1 MYIEGV
7 IICVGYSDF
16 LAHTLPHNKQHFNRL
31 VVVTDTKDEQTR
43 ALCEFH
49 HVECIQTDV
58 FYEDNEKFNKGK
70 GINVGLKTLSLND
83 WVIHIDADIYL
94 PPLTR
99 HILERISLDPK
110 NIYGIDRMMCPNYV
124 EWQKFLLNPKT
135 HEGWIYVHP
144 TAFPIGVRIAE
155 YMSEGWEPIG
165 FFQMWHPKESG
176 VFEYPPYHG
185 AADRTDVLHA
195 KKFPRNKRQLIPEII
210 GIHLDSEN
218 LNLKDMG
225 KNWNGRQ
232 TLPFTYEYSLL
243 ATAENIKK
251 DVENIVEE
259 IDEKVEEKIDIYKEK
274 DMCKKG
280 YNLPWYLRA
289 WYVIKDFIK
298 KHHHLLF
305 LVFLAIL
312 SILTILKMK

>member
-1 MYIEGV
+1 
-7 IICVGYSDF
+7 
-16 LAHTLPHNKQHFNRL
+16 
-31 VVVTDTKDEQTR
+31 
-43 ALCEFH
+43 
-49 HVECIQTDV
+49 
-58 FYEDNEKFNKGK
+58 
-70 GINVGLKTLSLND
+70 
-83 WVIHIDADIYL
+83 
-94 PPLTR
+94 
-99 HILERISLDPK
+99 
-110 NIYGIDRMMCPNYV
+110 
-124 EWQKFLLNPKT
+124 
-135 HEGWIYVHP
+135 
-144 TAFPIGVRIAE
+144 
-155 YMSEGWEPIG
+155 
-165 FFQMWHPKESG
+165 
-176 VFEYPPYHG
+176 
-185 AADRTDVLHA
+185 
-195 KKFPRNKRQLIPEII
+195 
-210 GIHLDSEN
+210 
-218 LNLKDMG
+218 MG